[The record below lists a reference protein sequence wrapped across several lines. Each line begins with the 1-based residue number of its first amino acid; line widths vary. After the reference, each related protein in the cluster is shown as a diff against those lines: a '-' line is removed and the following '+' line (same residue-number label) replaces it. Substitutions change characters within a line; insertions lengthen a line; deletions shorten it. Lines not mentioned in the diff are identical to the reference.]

1 MGDKRL
7 TTRNWLVTQEVLRV
21 WASGPVRIL
30 PVLRPLSAG
39 ESSYRYKADLAS
51 SAGTKQMKES
61 TEKSSGDLFGEEM
74 RMDRG
79 RGG

>member
-1 MGDKRL
+1 M
-7 TTRNWLVTQEVLRV
+7 
-21 WASGPVRIL
+21 
-30 PVLRPLSAG
+30 AG
-39 ESSYRYKADLAS
+39 ESLWRYKADLTG